1 MLRAFFKGNRRLSHR
16 VGERTPNAAGHTY
29 RHYAPAVWSKLDGA
43 VPWVLDVGGGAQ
55 CIWAKQRPR
64 AWRGAIVAAD
74 IAPEELARNE
84 DTAWRVVLDGC
95 GAFPFDGN
103 TVPLITTQ
111 SVLEHLPEVEAFVR
125 ESARVLVPGGYSV
138 HWVPSRYA
146 PFARINALLPNAI
159 ARRLLFFTDPG
170 KRGICGFPVVYD
182 HCTPAEMQALFER
195 HGFDVEEVRPSW
207 YQSPYFAFF
216 FPAFLVS
223 LAYEYLLLRLNARP
237 LCAHFLIVARK
248 RS

>member
-1 MLRAFFKGNRRLSHR
+1 MRAFSRLLKPALAVAITVMEHIR
-16 VGERTPNAAGHTY
+16 FPHVMAA
-29 RHYAPAVWSKLDGA
+29 
-43 VPWVLDVGGGAQ
+43 
-55 CIWAKQRPR
+55 
-64 AWRGAIVAAD
+64 
-74 IAPEELARNE
+74 
-84 DTAWRVVLDGC
+84 
-95 GAFPFDGN
+95 
-103 TVPLITTQ
+103 
-111 SVLEHLPEVEAFVR
+111 EVH
-125 ESARVLVPGGYSV
+125 RVLVPGGYSV

-146 PFARINALLPNAI
+146 PFALINALLPNAI

-237 LCAHFLIVARK
+237 LCAHFLIVARTQ
-248 RS
+248 S